1 MKDVDGDNGHWS
13 DSCDDDITQVIFVIL
28 GLNRDDDICV
38 QDVDGV
44 DGDNGRTLVKT
55 AHLIL

>member
-1 MKDVDGDNGHWS
+1 MKDVDGDNVHWS

-55 AHLIL
+55 ANLIL

>member
-1 MKDVDGDNGHWS
+1 M
-13 DSCDDDITQVIFVIL
+13 IL